1 MADFYAALPMK
12 RMGAGILL
20 SNATGRV
27 LLVRPTYKPT
37 WEIPGGV
44 VEIDESPR
52 DCVARELVEER
63 GSSLPVGRLL
73 CIDWVAAGAPKTEG
87 LMLIYDG
94 GLIADRTADTIR
106 LPADELSEY
115 RFADLES
122 SSNLISD
129 RMARRL
135 RAALTARHDGTVA
148 DLQDGHLVQI
158 MHVGLSAPSLG

>member
-20 SNATGRV
+20 SDASGRV

-52 DCVARELVEER
+52 DCVARELVEEL
-63 GSSLPVGRLL
+63 GISLPVGRLL
-73 CIDWVAAGAPKTEG
+73 CIDWVAADAPKTEG

-94 GLIADRTADTIR
+94 GLIADQTAATIR

-115 RFADLES
+115 RFADLEGS
-122 SSNLISD
+122 SGLISD

-135 RAALTARHDGTVA
+135 LAAVAAQLDGTVA
-148 DLQDGHLVQI
+148 ELHDGHFVQ
-158 MHVGLSAPSLG
+158 VARA